1 MLIQISEDS
10 CSKQIILCLTFYV
23 QHESSFQMY
32 AQDINKLS
40 LLSPSLNI
48 LVVLEKNSTER
59 WGLLNDSDI
68 FIWVEKRTL
77 SL

>member
-1 MLIQISEDS
+1 
-10 CSKQIILCLTFYV
+10 
-23 QHESSFQMY
+23 MY

-48 LVVLEKNSTER
+48 LVVLEKNSAEH

-68 FIWVEKRTL
+68 FIGVEKRTL

>member
-1 MLIQISEDS
+1 
-10 CSKQIILCLTFYV
+10 
-23 QHESSFQMY
+23 MY